1 MKPAECFGAS
11 AHSGARGGRIDTEL
25 EIERLQAS
33 LAAHF
38 DGLRTARGNA
48 PIYVIEHGL
57 SGADLDAALRSTRC
71 CLCNHRIDGAW
82 WSLHPLPLL
91 VAATEIGYVYRGTG
105 TDYWPIFAERLGD
118 TSLADRVALSNLFH
132 RTFERF
138 GLARPADTPWNQA
151 FCHIAWPVLHAVLPI
166 ELHRPLARALRD
178 VRTHLDIKANDAALI
193 APVRNRARLVGGVR
207 LISWLEDQRTAAAVI
222 RQFLE
227 PSGEHAIASSALGR
241 IAADLA
247 RDETASEA
255 LRDARKRQKA
265 LDAQVPRRTQRKPI
279 AAATRVAPL
288 VLRPGDQTLSLALKI
303 PQLEPATR
311 DAARTALEAMRWRAL
326 LWGKGRPIPSRNIFS
341 DYPVPFSVET
351 LPPSGAV
358 LLEGV
363 ASLPLSLEVKDF
375 LSSLRVN
382 TTAPI
387 LFSDFNA
394 DGDAIQQ
401 LSGTTNE
408 GGHYIVLTDQGH
420 APGSA
425 VPLGRVAGLRV
436 HRVDTGQADCATWL
450 RQLGFTIRQSAQ
462 LTWLGAPEIENH
474 RPTRRFRR
482 GSYVA
487 FEVTG
492 VGGAAHARIV
502 APDGARSELAGADR
516 ICAGLTAD
524 QLGTYVLHYGVEETS
539 AFEVIEEDDDPAL
552 ITVDIDIGAGS
563 ITDLADRQVTVR
575 FDGEARLQEAVVEFR
590 LLCDGRQA
598 SRVSDTL
605 PDTPCRLAGDHP
617 IWDAMLSPDTLER
630 LLVSNTVDL
639 GVSINGLVDAS
650 FRFERMTAPFA
661 WQRDA
666 AGIVAVDETGGLD
679 RFAMRP
685 QKPLEVVRDDA
696 RDSGADIVLYRA
708 GHRAPS
714 LIGGLCIGPKI
725 WRGSEALVA
734 QEPVRLLRQFQG
746 GRNDMPGGRAVVEA
760 LIAWSGAGVDHP
772 VTQFRRGQIVQQLE
786 RWLVRQ
792 LCGPQWAN
800 REAALAQGRD
810 ASFASAFLKAAASLG
825 IGYAD
830 ITLPLASRHLLDR
843 ILLRLI
849 ETRGLQLSV
858 QTCREPING
867 TLSAALDDLFNH
879 AYVMLR
885 DEFTAAGKKCPFDPD
900 NDIDVGEA
908 SENWDRALRHAASQ
922 AALIELGE
930 LLRPLEAGDMLSL
943 ADFDTMLPDD
953 NVELLHGWIRNHMPP
968 HHSRNWS
975 RELVEAAYWL
985 LTKPAVAARL
995 SWQAATERLLADS
1008 FSARAIRYV
1017 ALRAAGGSRRSE

>member
-1 MKPAECFGAS
+1 MRRK
-11 AHSGARGGRIDTEL
+11 GGRIDSEL
-25 EIERLQAS
+25 EIERLHAS

-48 PIYVIEHGL
+48 PVYLIEHGL
-57 SGADLDAALRSTRC
+57 SGADLDAVLRSTRC
-71 CLCNHRIDGAW
+71 CLCNHRIDGVW

-118 TSLADRVALSNLFH
+118 TSLADRAALSNLFH

-138 GLARPADTPWNQA
+138 GLAKPADTPWNQA

-178 VRTHLDIKANDAALI
+178 ARTHLDINGNDAALI
-193 APVRNRARLVGGVR
+193 VPVRNRARLVGGVR
-207 LISWLEDQRTAAAVI
+207 LIAWLEDQRTAAAVI
-222 RQFLE
+222 RQFLD
-227 PSGEHAIASSALGR
+227 PSGEHAIASSALAR

-265 LDAQVPRRTQRKPI
+265 LEAQVPRRTQRKPV
-279 AAATRVAPL
+279 AATTRVAPI
-288 VLRPGDQTLSLALKI
+288 VLRLGDPLSLALKI
-303 PQLEPATR
+303 PQLEPVTR

-326 LWGKGRPIPSRNIFS
+326 LWGRGRPIPGRNIFS

-351 LPPSGAV
+351 LPPPDAV

-363 ASLPLSLEVKDF
+363 ASLPLSFEAKDF

-401 LSGTTNE
+401 LSGTISE

-425 VPLGRVAGLRV
+425 VLLGRLAGLQV
-436 HRVDTGQADCATWL
+436 HRVDTGQVDGAAWV
-450 RQLGFTIRQSAQ
+450 RQLGFAIRQSAQ
-462 LTWLGAPEIENH
+462 LTWVGAPEIENH

-487 FEVTG
+487 FEVAA
-492 VGGAAHARIV
+492 VGGAAYVRIM

-524 QLGTYVLHYGVEETS
+524 QLGTYVLHYGFEETS
-539 AFEVIEEDDDPAL
+539 AFDVVEEDDDPAL

-575 FDGEARLQEAVVEFR
+575 FDSEARLQETVVEFR
-590 LLCDGRQA
+590 FVCDGREA
-598 SRVSDTL
+598 KCVSDTL
-605 PDTPCRLAGDHP
+605 PDTPCRVAGDHP
-617 IWDAMLSPDTLER
+617 IWDALLSPDTIER

-650 FRFERMTAPFA
+650 FRFERMTAPFV

-666 AGIVAVDETGGLD
+666 AGIVAVDETGELD

-685 QKPLEVVRDDA
+685 QKPLEVVRHDA
-696 RDSGADIVLYRA
+696 RHSGADIVLYRA
-708 GHRAPS
+708 GRRAPS

-725 WRGSEALVA
+725 WRAGEVQVA

-746 GRNDMPGGRAVVEA
+746 GRNDMPGGRDVVEA

-786 RWLVRQ
+786 RWLVQQ
-792 LCGPQWAN
+792 LCGPRWAN
-800 REAALAQGRD
+800 REAALARGSD
-810 ASFASAFLKAAASLG
+810 ASFASAFLNAAASLG
-825 IGYAD
+825 IGYAN

-849 ETRGLQLSV
+849 EARGLQLSV
-858 QTCREPING
+858 QTCHEPISE

-879 AYVMLR
+879 AYVMLH
-885 DEFTAAGKKCPFDPD
+885 DEFTAVGKRCPFDPD

-908 SENWDRALRHAASQ
+908 SENWDRALGRAASQ
-922 AALIELGE
+922 SALINLGE

-985 LTKPAVAARL
+985 LAKPAVAARL